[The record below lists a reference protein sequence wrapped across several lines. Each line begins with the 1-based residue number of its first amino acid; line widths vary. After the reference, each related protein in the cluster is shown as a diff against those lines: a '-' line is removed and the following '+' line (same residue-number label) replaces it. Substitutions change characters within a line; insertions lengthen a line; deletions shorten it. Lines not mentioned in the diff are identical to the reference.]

1 MVQRTAPQHPLGR
14 ASDPSLHLPRI
25 LCLHGGGTCARIF
38 RAQCR
43 VLRARLASSFR
54 LVFADAPFPCQPGP
68 DVESVYA
75 AWGPFRSWLP
85 PAPGGG
91 FATSLD
97 AVDGAAAAKQINQ
110 CIEKA
115 MREDNDAG
123 ATGPWVGLL
132 GFSQGAKMAASLLWR
147 QQQLNLNRLQRRMLE
162 GWEDWGADMDQYRGG
177 SWHLQD
183 QHYLLAG
190 LRDSDANWARQT
202 TDYRF
207 AVLLAGRGPLVSMHS
222 DMKGP
227 DVLCLP
233 TIHVHGLRDAGLAM
247 HRDLLYRYCEG
258 GSAKLV
264 EWDGDH
270 RVPIKTA
277 DVEAVVAEIL
287 QVARATGLV
296 CHDYRE

>member
-1 MVQRTAPQHPLGR
+1 MQAKTVETPPAHSLGR
-14 ASDPSLHLPRI
+14 ASDPTLHLPRI
-25 LCLHGGGTCARIF
+25 ICLHGGGTSARIF

-54 LVFADAPFPCQPGP
+54 LVFPDAPFPSKPGP

-91 FATSLD
+91 FAASLD
-97 AVDGAAAAKQINQ
+97 AVDGAAANHINQ
-110 CIEKA
+110 SIEKA
-115 MREDNDAG
+115 MWEDNEAG

-132 GFSQGAKMAASLLWR
+132 GFSQGAKMAASMLWR
-147 QQQLNLNRLQRRMLE
+147 QQQLNQNRLRRRIMQ
-162 GWEDWGADMDQYRGG
+162 GWGDWGADMDH
-177 SWHLQD
+177 WDLQEE
-183 QHYLLAG
+183 HYPLAG
-190 LRDSDANWARQT
+190 VTDSDADWAQQT

-207 AVLLAGRGPLVSMHS
+207 AVLLAGRGPLVSMRP
-222 DMKGP
+222 DVKGS

-247 HRDLLYRYCEG
+247 HRDLLYQYCEG

-270 RVPIKTA
+270 RVPIKTG

-296 CHDYRE
+296 WHDC